1 MAKDHPERVPR
12 GLIFNQ
18 DLLPTLQ
25 RTKEILVRLERATQA
40 LESLEWVQENYL
52 PKRIPTFN
60 GSVNAEEFLVW
71 ISDVDRF
78 FDYYDIPDDGS
89 RVDRVVYWL
98 RGKASTWWEKLENNR
113 LGDGRNLVFTW
124 RRMKQ
129 LLKLE
134 EASMKS
140 EKLKEEEVESENE
153 AAQASQDNNVM
164 VEKDLAIG
172 KMLREELNSNSAKK
186 VQTELIL
193 NPGQVE
199 LPEEIAI
206 EELLMV
212 FHPIEAKFAKA
223 YTSPPR
229 KQQFKQ
235 RVGW

>member
-1 MAKDHPERVPR
+1 
-12 GLIFNQ
+12 
-18 DLLPTLQ
+18 
-25 RTKEILVRLERATQA
+25 
-40 LESLEWVQENYL
+40 
-52 PKRIPTFN
+52 
-60 GSVNAEEFLVW
+60 
-71 ISDVDRF
+71 
-78 FDYYDIPDDGS
+78 
-89 RVDRVVYWL
+89 
-98 RGKASTWWEKLENNR
+98 
-113 LGDGRNLVFTW
+113 
-124 RRMKQ
+124 
-129 LLKLE
+129 
-134 EASMKS
+134 MKS